1 MITQLKDFKTEKKYK
16 KILEDI
22 NTILRIFSLTQMS
35 LSFFK
40 EYVVVQEIISI
51 LETNKTMLE
60 MHKRKY
66 EAQLFEIEKKST
78 EQDKD

>member
-1 MITQLKDFKTEKKYK
+1 MITQLKDFKNIKKYK

-22 NTILRIFSLTQMS
+22 EGMLKIFTLTQKG

-40 EYVVVQEIISI
+40 EYAVAQEIISI
-51 LETNKTMLE
+51 IETNKTMLE

-66 EAQLFEIEKKST
+66 EAQLLQAEKKST
-78 EQDKD
+78 E